1 METKFK
7 DFIYI
12 RPDIEI
18 IKKSTELLLNDF
30 NNAENGEIQ
39 FEILKKINDLR
50 SDFDTMSRIAS
61 IRYTINTHDEFYSS
75 EHDYFDDIGPVYSGL
90 INKIYRSLTKSPYRE
105 TLEKKCGKQLFDV
118 AEIVL
123 KTFSDEVIDDLKKEN
138 QLTTKYVR
146 LVASAKINFEGEE
159 RNLAG
164 LSLYMESENRDV
176 RKSAYDAKWSFFEK
190 HENEIDTIYDEL
202 VKVRTLIAKKLGYE
216 NFVSLGY
223 DRLRR
228 TGYTQK
234 EVAGFRDEV
243 KEFIVPMTHTLKE
256 IQKQRTGLDHLYYFD
271 SEYNFKNG
279 NPTPKGTPEWIVEKA
294 KIMYEELSQETGEF
308 MNFMIDHEV
317 MDLYNRKGK
326 SAGGYCTYIRN
337 YKSPFIFANMNG
349 TAHDIKVLTHE
360 AGHAFQA
367 YQSRVF
373 EVPEYSTPTLEA
385 AEIHSMSMEFI
396 TWPWMN
402 LFFEEDTD
410 KFLFSHLN
418 RALMFIPYGVTVDEF
433 QHFVYSNPDATPA
446 ERKLKWRELEKKYM
460 PHKDYEGNEF
470 LERGGYWFMQGHI
483 FKMPFYYIDYCL
495 AQICALQFWR
505 KCNEDRD
512 IAWKDYLDLCKA
524 GGSKSFLEL
533 VKTANIE
540 SPFDKNTIESIVNY
554 TDEWIENA
562 NKGYD
567 LA

>member
-1 METKFK
+1 M
-7 DFIYI
+7 
-12 RPDIEI
+12 
-18 IKKSTELLLNDF
+18 
-30 NNAENGEIQ
+30 
-39 FEILKKINDLR
+39 
-50 SDFDTMSRIAS
+50 
-61 IRYTINTHDEFYSS
+61 
-75 EHDYFDDIGPVYSGL
+75 
-90 INKIYRSLTKSPYRE
+90 
-105 TLEKKCGKQLFDV
+105 
-118 AEIVL
+118 

-243 KEFIVPMTHTLKE
+243 KEFIVPMTLTLKD

-271 SEYNFKNG
+271 SEFNFKNG
-279 NPTPKGTPEWIVEKA
+279 NPTPKGSPEWIVEKA

-554 TDEWIENA
+554 ADEWIENA